1 MQQKILYNHRERP
14 TFDRSFPERIRFNT
28 MKLSIMQPYFLPY
41 LGYWQLI
48 ASSDTFVIYDD
59 VNFIKG
65 GWINRNRYLYQGQPK
80 YFNITMS
87 GASPNKK
94 INEVGLMKDP
104 RYNPGKKLLSTF
116 QMAYQKAPMYRQ
128 ILPLLEE
135 VLLYETDMLAPYLE
149 HSIRSICQYLEL
161 PARILISSQIKEK
174 DCSLTGKDKVI
185 NICQCL
191 GADTYI
197 NASGGRELYHQ
208 TDFQNAGIQ
217 LYFIE
222 MEPIEYPQ
230 FGDPFVPGLS
240 IVDVLMFNEREQ
252 VQEMLKKYQLKP

>member
-1 MQQKILYNHRERP
+1 
-14 TFDRSFPERIRFNT
+14 
-28 MKLSIMQPYFLPY
+28 MQPYFLPY

-116 QMAYQKAPMYRQ
+116 MTAYQNAPMYPS
-128 ILPLLEE
+128 ILPLLEAF
-135 VLLYETDMLAPYLE
+135 LPYDSDNLAPFPSPPPRYTSP
-149 HSIRSICQYLEL
+149 HPPL
-161 PARILISSQIKEK
+161 PPPTPTPPPL
-174 DCSLTGKDKVI
+174 
-185 NICQCL
+185 N
-191 GADTYI
+191 
-197 NASGGRELYHQ
+197 
-208 TDFQNAGIQ
+208 
-217 LYFIE
+217 
-222 MEPIEYPQ
+222 
-230 FGDPFVPGLS
+230 
-240 IVDVLMFNEREQ
+240 
-252 VQEMLKKYQLKP
+252 

>member
-1 MQQKILYNHRERP
+1 
-14 TFDRSFPERIRFNT
+14 

-48 ASSDTFVIYDD
+48 ASADSFVIYDD

-65 GWINRNRYLYQGQPK
+65 GWINRNRYLYHGQPK

-104 RYNPGKKLLSTF
+104 RYQPAKKLLSTF
-116 QMAYQKAPMYRQ
+116 RMAYQKAPMYPQ
-128 ILPLLEE
+128 VFPLLEE
-135 VLLYETDMLAPYLE
+135 ILLYETDMLAPYLE
-149 HSIRSICQYLEL
+149 HSIRAVCRYLEI
-161 PARILISSQIKEK
+161 PTRILLSSRIREK
-174 DCSLTGKDKVI
+174 NCALTGKDKVI
-185 NICQCL
+185 DICRCL
-191 GADTYI
+191 GAGTYI
-197 NASGGRELYHQ
+197 NASGGRRLYHHD
-208 TDFQNAGIQ
+208 DFEAAGIR
-217 LYFIE
+217 LWFIE
-222 MEPIEYPQ
+222 MDPIEYPQ

-252 VQEMLKKYQLKP
+252 VQKMLGKYQLKP

>member
-1 MQQKILYNHRERP
+1 
-14 TFDRSFPERIRFNT
+14 

-48 ASSDTFVIYDD
+48 ASADTFVIYDD

-65 GWINRNRYLYQGQPK
+65 GWINRNRYLYRGEPK

-94 INEVGLMKDP
+94 INEIGLMQDP
-104 RYNPGKKLLSTF
+104 RYHQGKKLLSTF

-128 ILPLLEE
+128 VLPLLEDII
-135 VLLYETDMLAPYLE
+135 LYEEDNLARYLE
-149 HSIRSICQYLEL
+149 HSIRQMCRYLEI
-161 PARILISSQIKEK
+161 PSKILVSSQITEKDSSLAKEK
-174 DCSLTGKDKVI
+174 KVI
-185 NICQCL
+185 NICRCL

-197 NASGGRELYHQ
+197 NAIGGRALYSQ
-208 TDFQNAGIQ
+208 AEFKEAGLH
-217 LYFIE
+217 LYFIQ
-222 MEPIEYPQ
+222 MKDIQYRQ
-230 FGDPFVPGLS
+230 FDQPFVPGLS

-252 VQEMLKKYQLKP
+252 VKRFLAEYTLEL

>member
-1 MQQKILYNHRERP
+1 
-14 TFDRSFPERIRFNT
+14 

-48 ASSDTFVIYDD
+48 ASTDVFVIYDD

-80 YFNITMS
+80 YFNLIMS
-87 GASPNKK
+87 GASSNKK
-94 INEVGLMKDP
+94 INEVGLMKDS

-116 QMAYQKAPMYRQ
+116 QMAYQKAPMYHE
-128 ILPLLEE
+128 ILPLLEDI
-135 VLLYETDMLAPYLE
+135 LLYDTDILDPYLK
-149 HSIRSICQYLEL
+149 HSIRLICQYLEI
-161 PARILISSQIKEK
+161 PARILIASQITEK
-174 DCSLTGKDKVI
+174 NNQLAGKDKVI
-185 NICQCL
+185 NICRCL
-191 GADTYI
+191 KADTYI

-208 TDFQNAGIQ
+208 EEFQKAGLN

-222 MEPIEYPQ
+222 MDPIEYPQ

-240 IVDVLMFNEREQ
+240 IVDVLMFNEKEN
-252 VQEMLKKYQLKP
+252 VKEMLNRYQLKP

>member
-1 MQQKILYNHRERP
+1 MERP
-14 TFDRSFPERIRFNT
+14 VFGRSFPERILFNT

-135 VLLYETDMLAPYLE
+135 VLLYETDVLAPYLE
-149 HSIRSICQYLEL
+149 HSIRSICQYL
-161 PARILISSQIKEK
+161 
-174 DCSLTGKDKVI
+174 
-185 NICQCL
+185 
-191 GADTYI
+191 
-197 NASGGRELYHQ
+197 
-208 TDFQNAGIQ
+208 
-217 LYFIE
+217 
-222 MEPIEYPQ
+222 
-230 FGDPFVPGLS
+230 
-240 IVDVLMFNEREQ
+240 
-252 VQEMLKKYQLKP
+252 

>member
-1 MQQKILYNHRERP
+1 
-14 TFDRSFPERIRFNT
+14 

-48 ASSDTFVIYDD
+48 ASADTFVIYDD

-94 INEVGLMKDP
+94 INQVALMKDP

-116 QMAYQKAPMYRQ
+116 QMAYQKAPMYHQ
-128 ILPLLEE
+128 ILPLLEDI
-135 VLLYETDMLAPYLE
+135 LLYETDMLAPYLE
-149 HSIRSICQYLEL
+149 HSIRAICQYLEI
-161 PARILISSQIKEK
+161 PAKILISSDLTEK
-174 DCSLTGKDKVI
+174 DDTLAGKDKVI
-185 NICQCL
+185 NICHCL

-197 NASGGRELYHQ
+197 NAAGGRELYHQ
-208 TDFQNAGIQ
+208 EDFQKEG
-217 LYFIE
+217 LKLFFIE
-222 MEPIEYPQ
+222 MDPVEYPQ
-230 FGDPFVPGLS
+230 FGEPFVPGLS
-240 IVDVLMFNEREQ
+240 IVDVLMFNDKEK
-252 VQEMLKKYQLKP
+252 VQEMLRSYQLKP